1 MSTLGLNSYRTHTS
15 QSFWMAKTTLKHHM
29 FLILWRPKEFVVWLG
44 IENLMIPS
52 NYATKQIT
60 YSHTEEEH

>member
-1 MSTLGLNSYRTHTS
+1 
-15 QSFWMAKTTLKHHM
+15 MAKTTLKHHM